1 MGRQMVEQGR
11 VKSHLRVLRFY
22 SKVILGPSFLF
33 VLVNARLQFYP
44 APNSGTVSFFPIV
57 LMIRFR
63 PDCPPSYAWVT
74 IQFFSHSLD
83 DTI

>member
-44 APNSGTVSFFPIV
+44 APNSGTVSFITCVEAEPAVGAIRRIG
-57 LMIRFR
+57 MI
-63 PDCPPSYAWVT
+63 CNA
-74 IQFFSHSLD
+74 L
-83 DTI
+83 